1 MTSAANRP
9 PFPAP
14 VPNEEN
20 QPFWDALKRGDLL
33 LQSCAACGVFQH
45 PPRPMCGDCGSM
57 ERAWKRVSGRGAVY
71 SFVVT
76 HQAVHPSYEG
86 FTPYATVLVELDEG
100 PRMTSNLTDVT
111 PEEIVIGMPVRVVF
125 EPISDEITLPLFRRA

>member
-1 MTSAANRP
+1 MTTATNRP

-20 QPFWDALKRGDLL
+20 QPFWDALKRGELS
-33 LQSCAACGVFQH
+33 LQACASCGAFQH
-45 PPRPMCGDCGSM
+45 PPRPMCSDCGSM
-57 ERAWKRVSGRGAVY
+57 ERTWKQVSGRGTVY

-76 HQAVHPSYEG
+76 NQAIHPAYEG

-100 PRMTSNLTDVT
+100 PRMISNLTDVVI
-111 PEEIVIGMPVRVVF
+111 EDLAIGMPVQVVF
-125 EPISDEITLPLFRRA
+125 EPLSDEITLPLFRRA